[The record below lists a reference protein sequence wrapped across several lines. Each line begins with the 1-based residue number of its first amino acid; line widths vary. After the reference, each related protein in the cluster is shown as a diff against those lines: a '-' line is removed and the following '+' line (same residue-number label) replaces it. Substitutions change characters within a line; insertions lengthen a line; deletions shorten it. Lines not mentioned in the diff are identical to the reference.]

1 MTKPIH
7 EITTVYNRRKMSTM
21 QPTKQL
27 QVITKV
33 YNRRNF
39 QPSRAATAR
48 LHRQNE
54 AQCATHRL
62 KGYRSSRSHRTS
74 FTKLTNL
81 FKTSNS
87 LHTSLSFLLVP
98 IKRPTGYQTAHSR
111 HQDLSLLNAQFQ
123 ECQDMR
129 FRSSHDFLHTSLS
142 FCQLK
147 DQLGIELLVFYVKIS
162 HYLMH
167 NFKYSVQ

>member
-1 MTKPIH
+1 MKSLRSITVARCLLCSQLSNCKLLLKF
-7 EITTVYNRRKMSTM
+7 TTVAISS
-21 QPTKQL
+21 
-27 QVITKV
+27 
-33 YNRRNF
+33 
-39 QPSRAATAR
+39 PSRAATAR